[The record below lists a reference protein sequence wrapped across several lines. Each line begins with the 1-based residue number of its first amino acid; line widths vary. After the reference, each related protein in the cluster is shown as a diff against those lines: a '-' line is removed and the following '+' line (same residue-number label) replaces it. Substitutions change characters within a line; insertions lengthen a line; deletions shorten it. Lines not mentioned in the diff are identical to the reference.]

1 MTSTLKRFKV
11 RALARPDVKKAY
23 DNLAEEF
30 AFLDE
35 VLKARSGSGFTPRAS
50 ARLSRPLHVWSQ
62 PNRSTLPRSPRFKS
76 MRRPLA
82 TR

>member
-23 DNLAEEF
+23 DDLAEEF

-35 VLKARSGSGFTPRAS
+35 VLKARSGSGLTQADARAHV
-50 ARLSRPLHVWSQ
+50 LS
-62 PNRSTLPRSPRFKS
+62 T
-76 MRRPLA
+76 A
-82 TR
+82 